1 MSRSTGSSSRRVD
14 VLRKRGIRGGRIAPH
29 RAMIGLDISKWLLVD
44 LLVLPAMF
52 ATGLFVAF
60 DWLFAG
66 WRILFETLQG
76 PLGLGPVAIRVE
88 ELAPNLFVPI
98 PYFASTGSW
107 PTNSQMLGGWIVTA
121 LLAVIGASMRGRAV
135 PLGYLFRGIAIVQ
148 LSAQVWF
155 TIAEP
160 PFAYTLAAY
169 MSGLLLCGVVILLLA
184 PFLVALTFFIFDFP
198 LWQKMLMATLLLVHL
213 SVMIPLQAVVHAYII
228 DRASLLALPVLFLVF
243 GVLLDVF
250 VYVALYGWG
259 MSWRSGGALDWSDRQ
274 APRAQATPSHGAEKV
289 A

>member
-1 MSRSTGSSSRRVD
+1 
-14 VLRKRGIRGGRIAPH
+14 
-29 RAMIGLDISKWLLVD
+29 
-44 LLVLPAMF
+44 
-52 ATGLFVAF
+52 
-60 DWLFAG
+60 
-66 WRILFETLQG
+66 LQR
-76 PLGLGPVAIRVE
+76 PLALGLVSIHVE
-88 ELAPNLFVPI
+88 ELLPSLYVPI

-107 PTNSQMLGGWIVTA
+107 PTSNQMLGGWIVTA
-121 LLAVIGASMRGRAV
+121 LLAVVGASLRGRAV

-160 PFAYTLAAY
+160 PFMYSLADYT
-169 MSGLLLCGVVILLLA
+169 SGLLLCGVVILLLS

-198 LWQKMLMATLLLVHL
+198 LWQKVLLATLLLGHL
-213 SVMIPLQAVVHAYII
+213 AVMIPLQAVVHSYII
-228 DRASLLALPVLFLVF
+228 EHASLLALPVLFLVF

-274 APRAQATPSHGAEKV
+274 VPVAQPTPSRGVEKV

>member
-1 MSRSTGSSSRRVD
+1 VSRGTGKPTRRVE
-14 VLRKRGIRGGRIAPH
+14 VLRKRGVRGGRIAPH
-29 RAMIGLDISKWLLVD
+29 RAMIRLEMSKWLLVD

-52 ATGLFVAF
+52 ATGMFVAL
-60 DWLFAG
+60 DWLLAG
-66 WRILFETLQG
+66 WRMLFERLQR
-76 PLGLGPVAIRVE
+76 PLDLGLVATRVD
-88 ELAPNLFVPI
+88 ELVPNLFVPI
-98 PYFASTGSW
+98 PYFDTAATW
-107 PTNSQMLGGWIVTA
+107 PTTNQMLGGWIVMV
-121 LLAVIGASMRGRAV
+121 LLAVTGMLMRGRAI

-155 TIAEP
+155 TLAEP
-160 PFAYTLAAY
+160 PFPYSPAVYI
-169 MSGLLLCGVVILLLA
+169 SGLLLCGIVILLLA

-198 LWQKMLMATLLLVHL
+198 LWQKMLLATLLLAHL
-213 SVMIPLQAVVHAYII
+213 AVMIPLQAVVHAYII

-259 MSWRSGGALDWSDRQ
+259 MSWRSGGALDWSDRR
-274 APRAQATPSHGAEKV
+274 APRAPETPPQGVEMV